1 MVKNPLYKKI
11 INELSREI
19 SNGTLKV
26 GDKLPTVKEQCQRFG
41 VSHITV
47 LHACDE
53 LEKAGLITAQGKR
66 YVVASKT
73 NNPKRKLQKC
83 LGLLVR
89 PLWPYNDK
97 DIYFNEI
104 NYGIQDECCIHG
116 ISYLTPASVRSL
128 NYYDYLNTISEPD
141 IERDA
146 LAMADKVDAFLVD
159 ERLSDSFIENMMKR
173 TGKVCVV
180 VNRTTSLPI
189 DAVAPAN
196 DQMVNLL
203 CSTALRYGYTKF
215 VFAIS
220 VYQGATAN
228 ILERYEAITKFIKTN
243 RLKESDYRFVND
255 TVLLQ
260 YADALGE
267 VQRACTELGGSKEK
281 IACIACHDSFA
292 RNMVTHFQKSDL
304 QFCKEIGVAGMDGML
319 IANQAPPLT
328 TVKTDTVELG
338 RLAVKA
344 FLNRMINESDPA
356 QKLSP
361 EPVFVYGETL

>member
-19 SNGTLKV
+19 GNGTLKV
-26 GDKLPTVKEQCQRFG
+26 GDKIPTVKEQCQRFG

-53 LEKAGLITAQGKR
+53 LEKAGLITAQGRR

-73 NNPKRKLQKC
+73 NDPKRRMKNC
-83 LGLLVR
+83 LGLLIR
-89 PLWPYNDK
+89 PLWPYNGK

-104 NYGIQDECCIHG
+104 NYGIQDECCVHG

-128 NYYDYLNTISEPD
+128 NYYDYLNAISEPD
-141 IERDA
+141 LQRDA

-159 ERLSDSFIENMMKR
+159 ERLSDSFIENLMKR
-173 TGKVCVV
+173 TGKVCIV

-196 DQMVNLL
+196 EQMVNLL

-215 VFAIS
+215 VFAVS
-220 VYQGATAN
+220 VYQGASSNT
-228 ILERYEAITKFIKTN
+228 LDRYEGILKFIRNNK
-243 RLKESDYRFVND
+243 LKESDYLFIRD
-255 TVLLQ
+255 TMLLQ
-260 YADALGE
+260 HAAALEE
-267 VQRACTELGGSKEK
+267 VDHACKEFGAHEK
-281 IACIACHDSFA
+281 IAFIATNDSFA
-292 RNMVTHFQKSDL
+292 RDIVTHFQNKGVS
-304 QFCKEIGVAGMDGML
+304 FCKNIGVAGMDGML
-319 IANQAPPLT
+319 IAGKSPLLA
-328 TVKTDTVELG
+328 TVRTDTEALG

-356 QKLSP
+356 QLYSP